1 LRDNFLIHL
10 AFSLDLLLVGHED
23 RSARTVNKFG
33 LIVLVAFGLAGPALA
48 KPLANPA
55 ARASDFFELTQ
66 SRDVAISP
74 AEAAD
79 IAEQALPGF
88 RVIRVKLLPSGVY
101 AVTLK
106 ANGEVQR
113 VMVDAETGAVQ

>member
-1 LRDNFLIHL
+1 
-10 AFSLDLLLVGHED
+10 
-23 RSARTVNKFG
+23 VNKFG

-48 KPLANPA
+48 QPVVRGQLEADELIVLA
-55 ARASDFFELTQ
+55 Q

-88 RVIRVKLLPSGVY
+88 RALKVKLLPSGVY

-106 ANGEVQR
+106 ADGEVQR

>member
-1 LRDNFLIHL
+1 
-10 AFSLDLLLVGHED
+10 
-23 RSARTVNKFG
+23 VNNFG

-48 KPLANPA
+48 KPLVDPV
-55 ARASDFFELTQ
+55 ARANDVFELAQ

>member
-1 LRDNFLIHL
+1 LV
-10 AFSLDLLLVGHED
+10 LLLMAHKD
-23 RSARTVNKFG
+23 RSARAVNKFG

-48 KPLANPA
+48 QPVVRGQLETGSLIELA
-55 ARASDFFELTQ
+55 Q

-88 RVIRVKLLPSGVY
+88 RALKVKLLPSGVY

-106 ANGEVQR
+106 ADGEVQR

>member
-1 LRDNFLIHL
+1 
-10 AFSLDLLLVGHED
+10 LVLVLTAHKD
-23 RSARTVNKFG
+23 RSARTVNRFG

-48 KPLANPA
+48 KPLGQFPVGTSEIFVLA
-55 ARASDFFELTQ
+55 Q

-88 RVIRVKLLPSGVY
+88 RALKVKLLPSGVY

-106 ANGEVQR
+106 ADGEVQR

>member
-1 LRDNFLIHL
+1 
-10 AFSLDLLLVGHED
+10 
-23 RSARTVNKFG
+23 VNKFG

-48 KPLANPA
+48 KPVVRGQLEADRLIVLA
-55 ARASDFFELTQ
+55 Q

-88 RVIRVKLLPSGVY
+88 RALKVKLLPSGVY

-106 ANGEVQR
+106 ADGEVQR

>member
-1 LRDNFLIHL
+1 
-10 AFSLDLLLVGHED
+10 
-23 RSARTVNKFG
+23 VNKFG

-48 KPLANPA
+48 KPMVQPNVGTSEILELA
-55 ARASDFFELTQ
+55 Q

-79 IAEQALPGF
+79 IAEQAMPGF

>member
-1 LRDNFLIHL
+1 
-10 AFSLDLLLVGHED
+10 
-23 RSARTVNKFG
+23 VNRFG
-33 LIVLVAFGLAGPALA
+33 LIVLVAFGLAGQALA
-48 KPLANPA
+48 KPVVRVQLDADSLIVLA
-55 ARASDFFELTQ
+55 Q
-66 SRDVAISP
+66 SKDVAISP

-88 RVIRVKLLPSGVY
+88 RALKVKLLPSGVY

-106 ANGEVQR
+106 ADGEVQR

>member
-1 LRDNFLIHL
+1 
-10 AFSLDLLLVGHED
+10 
-23 RSARTVNKFG
+23 VNRFG
-33 LIVLVAFGLAGPALA
+33 LILLVAFGLSSPALA
-48 KPLANPA
+48 KPVAQPLPTAT
-55 ARASDFFELTQ
+55 DQFEFAQ

-79 IAEQALPGF
+79 AAEQALPGF
-88 RVIRVKLLPSGVY
+88 KVIRVKLLPSGVY

-106 ANGEVQR
+106 ADGEVQR